1 MQTLNFERASGARR
15 PPRRA
20 HVGVVASG
28 NLEVLLEP
36 AADLRSRVIVRT
48 SADGFGDRWQAVID
62 RFFARHDVAVR
73 IAIND
78 FGATPPTVLLR
89 LEQAIEEAFS

>member
-1 MQTLNFERASGARR
+1 METFEFDRAAGANK
-15 PPRRA
+15 PPRRV

-36 AADLRSRVIVRT
+36 SNELRSRVMVRT
-48 SADGFGDRWQAVID
+48 SADGFRSRWNDVIE
-62 RFFARHDVAVR
+62 RFFSRHDVAVT

-78 FGATPPTVLLR
+78 FGAAPPTVLLR
-89 LEQAIEEAFS
+89 LEQAVEEAFQ

>member
-1 MQTLNFERASGARR
+1 METLEFERPSGARR
-15 PPRRA
+15 PPHRV

-36 AADLRSRVIVRT
+36 ADDQRSQVVVRT
-48 SADGFGDRWQAVID
+48 SADGFSERWRAVID
-62 RFFARHDVAVR
+62 RFFARHDVAVH

-78 FGATPPTVLLR
+78 FGATPPIVLLR
-89 LEQAIEEAFS
+89 LEQAIEEAFP